1 MNSSRSNNLS
11 LKYQRSTQSG
21 CKDKVIIKFEF
32 EAKTQFRLGKEN
44 VFLLCNR
51 GLCGH
56 IVLDQIRI
64 SDKAT
69 FFRSKVEKGGG
80 WW

>member
-44 VFLLCNR
+44 VFCCVIGDFAVIL
-51 GLCGH
+51 
-56 IVLDQIRI
+56 
-64 SDKAT
+64 
-69 FFRSKVEKGGG
+69 F
-80 WW
+80 